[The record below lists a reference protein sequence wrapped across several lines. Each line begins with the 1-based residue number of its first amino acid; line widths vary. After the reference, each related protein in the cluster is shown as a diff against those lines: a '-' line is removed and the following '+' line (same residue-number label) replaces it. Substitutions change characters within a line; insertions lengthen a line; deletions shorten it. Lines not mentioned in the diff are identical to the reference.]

1 MKSNNTILTVSYGT
15 FSCTLE
21 GFDDSFGTMKVIA
34 EYFRDL
40 AAHDRYFGAEPP
52 QPDAEVLARIAERE
66 ISRPVEARETD
77 GRIVLSTDAVHAS
90 LNDASP
96 TAVASAAPPPL
107 TTSTV
112 SEAPLVNEPPIVK
125 DQLII
130 AELPN
135 AEAVTKDLSSE
146 PDSIA
151 EKLQRIRAVVSKSQD
166 EATEDDLFEDEYSEN
181 LAPSLDTSM
190 LLTKR
195 LTDEDATQIGE
206 TQEINKEAPLE
217 DDTNDSAIRA
227 HFDTKAKVETDK
239 DAAQTAQSNIQGA
252 TNDSTDTQHNTQAP
266 LTVENTQADTQTKE
280 GRTDIAGIYNNALA
294 EKKTGN
300 TRVQTP
306 RPYRESETRR
316 H

>member
-1 MKSNNTILTVSYGT
+1 MMSNSTILTVSYGT

-77 GRIVLSTDAVHAS
+77 GRIVLSTDTVHAS

-107 TTSTV
+107 ITSTV
-112 SEAPLVNEPPIVK
+112 TEAPLVNEQPIVK
-125 DQLII
+125 NQLII
-130 AELPN
+130 AELSN
-135 AEAVTKDLSSE
+135 AESVTKDLSSE

-181 LAPSLDTSM
+181 LAPSLDTPM

-206 TQEINKEAPLE
+206 TQKINKEAPLE

-252 TNDSTDTQHNTQAP
+252 TNDGTDTQHNTQAP
-266 LTVENTQADTQTKE
+266 LTVD
-280 GRTDIAGIYNNALA
+280 
-294 EKKTGN
+294 
-300 TRVQTP
+300 
-306 RPYRESETRR
+306 
-316 H
+316 

>member
-1 MKSNNTILTVSYGT
+1 MMSNNTILTVSYGT

-34 EYFRDL
+34 EYFRNL

-52 QPDAEVLARIAERE
+52 KPDAEVLARIAERE

-96 TAVASAAPPPL
+96 TAVASASAAPPPL

-112 SEAPLVNEPPIVK
+112 TEAPLVNEPPIVK
-125 DQLII
+125 GQLII
-130 AELPN
+130 AELSN

-181 LAPSLDTSM
+181 LAPSLDT
-190 LLTKR
+190 
-195 LTDEDATQIGE
+195 
-206 TQEINKEAPLE
+206 P
-217 DDTNDSAIRA
+217 
-227 HFDTKAKVETDK
+227 
-239 DAAQTAQSNIQGA
+239 
-252 TNDSTDTQHNTQAP
+252 
-266 LTVENTQADTQTKE
+266 
-280 GRTDIAGIYNNALA
+280 
-294 EKKTGN
+294 
-300 TRVQTP
+300 
-306 RPYRESETRR
+306 
-316 H
+316 